1 MKVDIVITG
10 SGVAAAALAWKILR
24 ADPAASILVLEAGGK
39 LKMRDFAIFQDYLV
53 TNAEPYRA
61 YWDLAYPT
69 RDQEGEN
76 SNLGN
81 TEVPIRQAR
90 LTMYGGSTVH
100 WGGWS
105 FRLKE
110 EDFRLKSRTGVGID
124 WPIDYADLEPFY
136 CEAEH
141 YIGVSGDS
149 SDATTPRTKDYPFR
163 PFPFTWE
170 DKRAVDALRKLNY
183 RHSHLPIARLG
194 VSNTISSHAP
204 CQTTG
209 KCKYCPFGA
218 RYVAANSLD
227 ALHSLEVH
235 PNFSIRTEIVVEE
248 ILMDAKDH
256 AYGLRCLNRKTNQP
270 ETIEAETI
278 IVASG
283 AIESPKLL
291 QRSISPYWTNGVGN
305 DNGLAGRNFITHPYF
320 FFEANIESNPEV
332 MQPEMGFPTLVS
344 RHFDSP
350 EEQRA
355 GKFILVNPSEYPRY
369 GEKDEKLA
377 DLAQLMQSGL
387 TKDEIMKKVRGR
399 ATIQWQGMVETFSKA
414 ENRISCSKRV
424 NRLGL
429 PETEVYYSKDPGFD
443 GRLVKI
449 GEHVATIF
457 NEMGAKDSRFQQ
469 VSWRADHA
477 ACTTRMA
484 NDPSQGVVDQ
494 DLKVHGVNN
503 VYVCSNS
510 SFSSLGAVN
519 PTLTLT
525 ALSLR
530 LGEHLLKNRGIART
544 AAELPFEARPGNLA
558 LAALKD

>member
-1 MKVDIVITG
+1 MKVDIAITG

-24 ADPAASILVLEAGGK
+24 ADPTASILVLEAGK
-39 LKMRDFAIFQDYLV
+39 KMKMRDFAIFQDYLV
-53 TNAEPYRA
+53 TNVEPYHA
-61 YWDLAYPT
+61 YWDLRYQE

-76 SNLGN
+76 QSIGS
-81 TEVPIRQAR
+81 TEVPLYQAR

-110 EDFRLKSRTGVGID
+110 EDFRLHTNTGKGID
-124 WPIDYADLEPFY
+124 WPFEYKDLEPYY

-149 SDATTPRTKDYPFR
+149 TEPIPPRTQDYPFR
-163 PFPFTWE
+163 AFPFTWA

-183 RHSHLPIARLG
+183 LYSHLPIARQG
-194 VSNTISSHAP
+194 VSKTISSHAP

-227 ALHSLEVH
+227 DLDSLEVH

-248 ILMDAKDH
+248 ILMDSKDRAK
-256 AYGLRCLNRKTNQP
+256 GLRCLNRRTDQV

-278 IVASG
+278 VVASG

-291 QRSISPYWTNGVGN
+291 QRSVSPHWKNGLGN
-305 DNGLAGRNFITHPYF
+305 DHDLVGRNLVTHPYF
-320 FFEANIESNPEV
+320 IFEAGIKSNPDV

-355 GKFILVNPSEYPRY
+355 GKFILVNPPDYPRY
-369 GEKDEKLA
+369 GEKNQ
-377 DLAQLMQSGL
+377 DLAKLMQAGL
-387 TKDEIMKKVRGR
+387 TKDQIKKTVRGQ
-399 ATIQWQGMVETFSKA
+399 ASVQWQGMLEVFTEAYNQVSPSR
-414 ENRISCSKRV
+414 RI
-424 NRLGL
+424 NHLGL
-429 PETEVYYSKDPGFD
+429 RETVVNYSKDQGFD
-443 GRLVKI
+443 ARLAQIEK
-449 GEHVATIF
+449 HVEAIF
-457 NEMGAKDSRFQQ
+457 NEMGADGLRRQQ
-469 VSWRADHA
+469 PSWRADHA
-477 ACTTRMA
+477 ACTTRMSD
-484 NDPSQGVVDQ
+484 DPAQGVVDR
-494 DLKVHGVNN
+494 DLKVHGVTN
-503 VYVCSNS
+503 VYVCSNG

-530 LGEHLLKNRGIART
+530 LAEHLLKDRGFAKTET
-544 AAELPFEARPGNLA
+544 AS
-558 LAALKD
+558 ALKTGPGDLVLATLTD

>member
-24 ADPAASILVLEAGGK
+24 ADPAASILVLEAGSK
-39 LKMRDFAIFQDYLV
+39 MKMRDFAVFQDYLV
-53 TNAEPYRA
+53 TNVEPYRD
-61 YWDLAYPT
+61 YWDLSYPT

-76 SNLGN
+76 SNLGS
-81 TEVPIRQAR
+81 TEVPLKQAR

-105 FRLKE
+105 FRLQQ
-110 EDFRLKSRTGVGID
+110 EDFHLHSNTGKGID
-124 WPIDYADLEPFY
+124 WPIDYQDLEPYY

-149 SDATTPRTKDYPFR
+149 TDATPPRTMHYPFCA
-163 PFPFTWE
+163 FPFTWE
-170 DKRAVDALRKLNY
+170 DKRAVDALRELNY
-183 RHSHLPIARLG
+183 SYSHLPIARQG

-227 ALHSLEVH
+227 DLNNFEVH
-235 PNFSIRTEIVVEE
+235 PNFSIRTGIVVEE
-248 ILMDAKDH
+248 ILMASKDH
-256 AYGLRCLNRKTNQP
+256 ARGLRCFNRQTNQV

-291 QRSISPYWTNGVGN
+291 QRSVSPYWTDGVGN
-305 DNGLAGRNFITHPYF
+305 DHCLVGRNFITHPYF
-320 FFEANIESNPEV
+320 FFEATLDSNPDV

-350 EEQRA
+350 AEQRA
-355 GKFILVNPSEYPRY
+355 GKFIFVNPAEYPRY
-369 GEKDEKLA
+369 GTNAELA
-377 DLAQLMQSGL
+377 KLMQAGL
-387 TKDEIMKKVRGR
+387 TKEEIMRTIRGPV
-399 ATIQWQGMVETFSKA
+399 TIQWQGMLEVFSEA
-414 ENRISCSKRV
+414 DNRISFSKQI
-424 NRLGL
+424 NRFGL
-429 PETEVYYSKDPGFD
+429 TETEVRCSKDQGFD
-443 GRLVKI
+443 ARLAQI
-449 GEHVATIF
+449 GEHAGTIF
-457 NEMGAKDSRFQQ
+457 NKMGAKGLRLQQ
-469 VSWRADHA
+469 LSWRADHA

-484 NDPSQGVVDQ
+484 DDPAQGVVDR

-503 VYVCSNS
+503 VYVCSNG

-525 ALSLR
+525 AITLR
-530 LGEHLLKNRGIART
+530 LADHLLQVRGFARAKTQSAFHT
-544 AAELPFEARPGNLA
+544 APGDLA
-558 LAALKD
+558 LAALTD